1 MKGPYNDSMRL
12 IMVFTLLISS
22 AFAQERAGLDDII
35 KVLANP
41 AKALNDPRCEERNN
55 TDVNACRS
63 LSSAVCGIKNPQSSL
78 RDLQKKTSSYETIP
92 FGKLTLPSLETIER
106 VEREV
111 FETSI
116 VKQSDLVE
124 LFGEVRVS
132 MLNAID
138 RNDALTRAEKSAM
151 KEKIQTVQFMSGSEY
166 VRNRESRPNEGET
179 QEQARLK
186 GIRNYADKCGNG
198 SLVSAYNQ
206 MDKVVLCP
214 GLIQSLMDFNPRSKR
229 EVLNSLAF
237 TVGHELAHSIDASPD
252 RFPEPYHRM
261 QNCYNNLAEGTGQ
274 FESRGPEIS
283 ADYWGSQIFAERL
296 RADNITGEEAVRAL
310 ALAADDFC
318 SFPDDS
324 MYPSGKA
331 RLDLTIGRDPSIRQ
345 SLGCEPPSR
354 EAPVCTMAG
363 TIPFHPPSVARSK

>member
-1 MKGPYNDSMRL
+1 
-12 IMVFTLLISS
+12 MVFSFLISS
-22 AFAQERAGLDDII
+22 AFAQESAGLNDII

-41 AKALNDPRCEERNN
+41 AKALNDPRCEEKNN

-63 LSSAVCGIKNPQSSL
+63 LSSAVCGIKNPQASL
-78 RDLQKKTSSYETIP
+78 RALQKKTSSCETIN
-92 FGKLTLPSLETIER
+92 FGKIVIPSLATIER

-116 VKQSDLVE
+116 VKQNDLVE
-124 LFGEVRVS
+124 LFGEVRES
-132 MLNAID
+132 MLNAIE
-138 RNDALTRAEKSAM
+138 RNSSLTASEKSAM
-151 KEKIQTVQFMSGSEY
+151 KLKIQAVQFMSGSEY
-166 VRNRESRPNEGET
+166 VRHRENHLNPGET
-179 QEQARLK
+179 QQQARLK
-186 GIRNYADKCGNG
+186 GIRNFADKCGNG
-198 SLVSAYNQ
+198 SHVSAYNQ

-237 TVGHELAHSIDASPD
+237 TIGHELAHSIDSSAD
-252 RFPEPYHRM
+252 RFPEPYKRM
-261 QNCYNNLAEGTGQ
+261 QACYNNLADGTGQ

-283 ADYWGSQIFAERL
+283 ADFWGSQIFAERL

-324 MYPSGKA
+324 IYPSGKA

-345 SLGCEPPSR
+345 SLGCEPPSTM
-354 EAPVCTMAG
+354 APVCTLAG
-363 TIPFHPPSVARSK
+363 TIPHQPPSVARSK